1 MKKHQMPLML
11 LSLWTILLIS
21 CAFVPDPAAAS
32 GWYIRG
38 AAGYERSLDTDFSDT
53 DCASTHPPAL
63 FGCAAG
69 GDGRSIGA
77 YGDFGHFPLAELA
90 VGRQFLA
97 WLRADLAVSYRFNM
111 DYKGNANFLSVGIS
125 QPVFAK
131 ADSLT
136 GMANVFI
143 DINGFFKPGTL
154 WRFQPYAGGGV
165 GLAYNRIGEMT
176 FLFPENPGAHKISAT
191 PSGDRKDFA
200 FMLAV
205 GTGFALTEKLILDV
219 AWRYFDLGRVETS
232 PGNMFMDIRPEGIA
246 ISSIESRLRSH
257 GVTLGLRYHF

>member
-1 MKKHQMPLML
+1 MPLKILITGTVFFLSFL
-11 LSLWTILLIS
+11 LLPVDST
-21 CAFVPDPAAAS
+21 AS
-32 GWYIRG
+32 GWYVRG
-38 AAGYERSLDTDFSDT
+38 ALGYEYSLTSNFSDT
-53 DCASTHPPAL
+53 DCASTNPPAL
-63 FGCAAG
+63 FGCVNG
-69 GDGRSIGA
+69 SDGQPIGA

-90 VGRQFLA
+90 VGRQFLP

-111 DYKGNANFLSVGIS
+111 DYEGNANFLSVGLS